1 MKPPVCVGV
10 HEGGNCLKKTKKHKE
25 HLEKKEMRKTAEEK
39 KDWVE
44 REGDINKE

>member
-10 HEGGNCLKKTKKHKE
+10 HEGGNCLRKKKHKE

-44 REGDINKE
+44 QEGDINKE

>member
-1 MKPPVCVGV
+1 MP
-10 HEGGNCLKKTKKHKE
+10 EKKKKHKE